1 MVMNTHQRLSFGLLG
16 PLSYGVQSFVHKWR
30 LSISFVLLFLSS
42 LLVGGVIIGV
52 IDRVADYFGVAF
64 GQLDYIKYWLF
75 SEHYPKPSGA
85 IMPAAIYC
93 FCLSVCC
100 TIWIGWLEATLKK
113 NVLHIYDGSSDH
125 AIRFYDKALSV
136 ALKLAPFML
145 LIVVHIA
152 ALYGISM
159 MSAQL
164 GLAVFYFFKSLVTLF
179 FVYLYSRFS
188 CVTVH
193 MINTGS
199 SLLPAM
205 QASWHYTQTN
215 SVHIFIA
222 YLIVYAAIWACF
234 TYIPFAGLAF
244 SFWLFC
250 LAEVFIYRHIVN

>member
-1 MVMNTHQRLSFGLLG
+1 MITDKRLSFGVFG

-30 LSISFVLLFLSS
+30 LSISFVLLFFSS

-64 GQLDYIKYWLF
+64 GKLDYIKYWLF
-75 SEHYPKPSGA
+75 SEHYPKPLGSV
-85 IMPAAIYC
+85 MPAVLY
-93 FCLSVCC
+93 FFFLSICV

-113 NVLHIYDGSSDH
+113 NVLRIYDGSSDH

-136 ALKLAPFML
+136 GLKLAPFML

-152 ALYGISM
+152 ALSGISM

-164 GLAVFYFFKSLVTLF
+164 GLAVFYFLKSLVTLF

-205 QASWHYTQTN
+205 QASSHYTQIH

-222 YLIVYAAIWACF
+222 YLIAYMAIWACF
-234 TYIPFAGLAF
+234 TYIPFAGLAL